1 MGIVNCRQATQ
12 DGEGWKALWEALFLL
27 RMWRKK
33 KGGGGGGTKLFQQ
46 N

>member
-12 DGEGWKALWEALFLL
+12 DGEEWTALWEEFFLL
-27 RMWRKK
+27 TLWREK
-33 KGGGGGGTKLFQQ
+33 KGGESKLFQK